1 MRKTGWIMT
10 AAVAVLVTG
19 GVVSGLAGN
28 EATPAV
34 PATTN
39 VVKHQTMCPV
49 MGGEVDKKFF
59 ADYQGQRVYFCC
71 NACPAMFKKDP
82 AKYIKK
88 LEAEGI
94 TLDKTPRAA
103 TTNAPAAVP
112 PQGEKEQT
120 ADEHSGHH
128 H

>member
-10 AAVAVLVTG
+10 VVAALVTG
-19 GVVSGLAGN
+19 GGVSGLAGD
-28 EATPAV
+28 EATPAI
-34 PATTN
+34 PETTK

-49 MGGEVDKKFF
+49 MGGVVNKQFF
-59 ADYQGQRVYFCC
+59 ADYQGKRVYFCC

-94 TLDKTPRAA
+94 TLDKTPQAA
-103 TTNAPAAVP
+103 TTNAPAAS
-112 PQGEKEQT
+112 PQGQEERKT
-120 ADEHSGHH
+120 DEHSGHH

>member
-1 MRKTGWIMT
+1 MT
-10 AAVAVLVTG
+10 AAVAVLVAAGEAGPVFAG
-19 GVVSGLAGN
+19 G
-28 EATPAV
+28 EATPVV

-49 MGGEVDKKFF
+49 MGGEIDKKFF
-59 ADYQGQRVYFCC
+59 ADYQGKRVYFCC
-71 NACPAMFKKDP
+71 NACPATFKKDP
-82 AKYIKK
+82 VKYIKK

-94 TLDKTPRAA
+94 TLDKTPQAA
-103 TTNAPAAVP
+103 TTNAPAATS
-112 PQGEKEQT
+112 PQGQKEQT